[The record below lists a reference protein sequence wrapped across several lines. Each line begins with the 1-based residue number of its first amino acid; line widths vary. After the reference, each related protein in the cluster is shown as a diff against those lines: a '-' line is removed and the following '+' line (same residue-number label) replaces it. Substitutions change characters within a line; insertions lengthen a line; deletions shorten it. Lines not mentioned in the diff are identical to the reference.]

1 MTFFLIF
8 LFLFSLQTLDDND
21 NFYVIFESGNENV
34 TFSSYRLNNPERIVF
49 EADGTFNDA
58 EFHALPKMIKSV
70 EKSESNGTTRF
81 IFFVES
87 GSQYTF
93 FNRKGTIIIA
103 FSSSIFLDDE
113 NFDTVVA
120 KFQAKREAELLAK
133 AEKKRKIKEKRIAE
147 EKRRM
152 EEEKRLAELKK
163 AEEEKRLAEEEK
175 RIAELRKA
183 EEKKRLAE
191 EKRIAKIKKA
201 EEKKRLAEEKK
212 RIAELKKA
220 EEKKRL
226 AEEKRIAEL
235 KKAEEKKRLAEEK
248 RIAELKKAEEK
259 KRLAEEKRIAELKKT
274 EEKKRLAEER
284 RIAELRKAEEK
295 KRLAEEKRI
304 AELRK
309 AEEKKRL
316 DEEKRL
322 AELKKAETEKEK
334 QAAARQLK
342 TVKSEDGEIRQLKV
356 TKVEKDPTLAEK
368 LPDLPVVKLTK
379 KGKLKNL
386 FFRKFPEFSRVTME
400 LDGEVDYQFREIVG
414 GFVIDVHNFAKIPQY
429 LLNIIDTRA
438 FKAEVTYILP
448 KKVDDVLKIYI
459 KTNEG
464 MAVRKSMD
472 KKYIHFDF
480 YKPTIE

>member
-248 RIAELKKAEEK
+248 RIAELKK
-259 KRLAEEKRIAELKKT
+259 T

-356 TKVEKDPTLAEK
+356 TKVEKEPTLAEK